1 MESLGGYMARAQLA
15 VDHKFNDN
23 PLDFLEELVLSQD
36 RQVQRHSDTEMTV
49 DVRGHWCT
57 YHLFFVWQPS
67 VNAVFFSC
75 HFDVRVM
82 ERRRREIYE
91 LVGRANERMWIGHF
105 DFLSDDATPIFRH
118 TLSLHGLREDTIEL
132 YEDLIDTALA
142 ECERFYPALHLLL
155 WGGKSVE
162 EALSV
167 SFMETAGEA

>member
-1 MESLGGYMARAQLA
+1 MTRAQLA
-15 VDHKFNDN
+15 EDRRFHDN
-23 PLDFLEELVLSQD
+23 PLDFIEEMVLAQD
-36 RQVQRHSDTEMTV
+36 RPVKRHSESEMTV

-82 ERRRREIYE
+82 ENKRREIYE

-118 TLSLHGLREDTIEL
+118 TLSLHGLREATMEL
-132 YEDLIDTALA
+132 YEDLMDTALA

-155 WGGKSVE
+155 WGGKSIE

>member
-1 MESLGGYMARAQLA
+1 MARAQL
-15 VDHKFNDN
+15 VEDRRLQEN
-23 PLDFLEELVLSQD
+23 PLDFIEEMVLEQD
-36 RQVQRHSDTEMTV
+36 RPVQRHSDTEMTV

-57 YHLFFVWQPS
+57 YHLFFVWQPT

-75 HFDVRVM
+75 HFDVRVS
-82 ERRRREIYE
+82 ENRRCEIYE

-118 TLSLHGLREDTIEL
+118 TLSLHGLREPNMVL

-155 WGGKSVE
+155 WGGKSIE
-162 EALSV
+162 EALSI

>member
-1 MESLGGYMARAQLA
+1 MARAQL
-15 VDHKFNDN
+15 VEDRRLQEN
-23 PLDFLEELVLSQD
+23 PLDFIEEMVLEQY
-36 RQVQRHSDTEMTV
+36 RPVQRHSDTEMTV

-57 YHLFFVWQPS
+57 YHLFFVWQPT

-75 HFDVRVM
+75 HFDVRVS
-82 ERRRREIYE
+82 ENRRCEIYE

-118 TLSLHGLREDTIEL
+118 TLSLHGLREPNMVL

-155 WGGKSVE
+155 WGGKSIE
-162 EALSV
+162 EALSI

>member
-1 MESLGGYMARAQLA
+1 MSRMQMAEDRQIS
-15 VDHKFNDN
+15 DN
-23 PLDFLEELVLSQD
+23 PLDFLEEFVVSQD

-75 HFDVRVM
+75 HFDIRVTN
-82 ERRRREIYE
+82 RRHQEIYE

-118 TLSLHGLREDTIEL
+118 TLSLHGLRGDSYEL
-132 YEDLIDTALA
+132 YEDLIDTALT

>member
-1 MESLGGYMARAQLA
+1 MARAQL
-15 VDHKFNDN
+15 VEDRRLQEN
-23 PLDFLEELVLSQD
+23 PLDFIEEMVLEQD
-36 RQVQRHSDTEMTV
+36 RPVHRHSDTEMTV

-57 YHLFFVWQPS
+57 YHLFFVWQPN

-75 HFDVRVM
+75 HFDVRVS
-82 ERRRREIYE
+82 ENRRCEIYE

-118 TLSLHGLREDTIEL
+118 TLSLHGLREPNMEL

-155 WGGKSVE
+155 WGGKSIE
-162 EALSV
+162 EALSI